1 MSIPSDDWGRVRA
14 VFEHALT
21 LPGSAR
27 SKYVADTCGDSTGI
41 RQQVERMLASHEQ
54 AMGFLETPVAVSLTD
69 LDLETNLEGTKI
81 GPYLLGSRI
90 GAGGMGEVYSAQDTR
105 LGRTVAV
112 KVLPAHVANDPQAR
126 ERFDREARAIAT
138 LNHPHICVLH
148 DVGEAT
154 VPAGDQ
160 RSGHPDLVTVRYLV
174 MELLQ
179 GETLAARLTR
189 GALPVDEA
197 LQYAAE
203 IASALKLAHH
213 AGIIHRDLKPGNIFL
228 VPTGGTSPAFTAKLL
243 DFGLA
248 KQQTAPARVVGR
260 AEPSGESVTMPA
272 DLTVPGMI
280 LGTVQYMAPEQIEGG
295 ETDVRTD
302 VFAFGL
308 VLFEML
314 AGRKAFEADSRR
326 SLMVAILDRDPPQL
340 SALRPSAPLWLDHVI
355 RRCLAKN
362 PDERWQT
369 ARDVLIELQAPRDV
383 AAVSVSASSTGRDTT
398 VATSGSLRRRWVL
411 AGAVTLS
418 VAA

>member
-1 MSIPSDDWGRVRA
+1 
-14 VFEHALT
+14 
-21 LPGSAR
+21 
-27 SKYVADTCGDSTGI
+27 
-41 RQQVERMLASHEQ
+41 MLASHEQ
-54 AMGFLETPVAVSLTD
+54 ATGFLETPVAVSLTD
-69 LDLETNLEGTKI
+69 LDVATNLEGTKI
-81 GPYLLGSRI
+81 GPYQLGARI
-90 GAGGMGEVYSAQDTR
+90 GAGGMGEVYSARDTR
-105 LGRTVAV
+105 LGRTVAI

-154 VPAGDQ
+154 VPAGEQ

-174 MELLQ
+174 MELLE

-203 IASALKLAHH
+203 IASALNRAHH

-248 KQQTAPARVVGR
+248 KQQPAPARVVGR
-260 AEPSGESVTMPA
+260 AESSGESVTMPA
-272 DLTVPGMI
+272 DLTAPGMI

-314 AGRKAFEADSRR
+314 TGRKAFEADSRR

-340 SALRPSAPLWLDHVI
+340 SALRPSAPRWLDHVI

-369 ARDVLIELQAPRDV
+369 ARDVLIELQAPRDS
-383 AAVSVSASSTGRDTT
+383 AAVSVPASLPDRDTT
-398 VATSGSLRRRWVL
+398 ESTSRMSLRRRWLL
-411 AGAVTLS
+411 AGAVALS
-418 VAA
+418 VAAVIAGAILVPRLGRGPASDRPNAAARSGPESVAGRSADPVD